1 MGHIQETLVEGHL
14 AIEAPSGVPV
24 WDVDPYQSDI
34 LGNPTAFYRELR
46 AKGPFVFIPKYA
58 ILACGRYQETKEVF
72 SDHERFVSSR
82 GVGLVDFKLADPWRP
97 ASIILEVDPPEHT
110 RVRRIMAKVLS
121 PKVMREQAELFQ
133 NIANQ
138 MVAEVVAQ
146 GDIEAVADLAE
157 RYPTTVFPQ
166 ILGLK
171 QSNGQHLLDYGAMVF
186 DAVGPDNE
194 IRRNALSKGGA
205 VVPWIME
212 QCKRDNLI
220 EGGLG
225 ASIYD
230 YADKGDISEEEA
242 SLLVRSLLSAGVD
255 TTVTGI
261 GSLLF
266 CLAQNPEQ
274 FEVLKQNPD
283 LARPAFEEVLRYTSP
298 VHSFCRTANLD
309 TEVSGVK
316 IQEGTKLLCV
326 LGSANLDETQWPDAD
341 TFDIARN
348 VQGHLGMGA
357 GVHGC
362 VGQNLARAEVGAV
375 LKAIIDQVE
384 KIEFAG
390 TPHWRPG
397 NSIRSLEHL
406 PIKFTKKEA

>member
-1 MGHIQETLVEGHL
+1 MGHGEGQLVEGHL
-14 AIEAPSGVPV
+14 AIKAPEGVPV
-24 WDVDPYQSDI
+24 WDIDPYQSDI
-34 LGNPTAFYRELR
+34 LEDPSAFYSELR
-46 AKGPFVFIPKYA
+46 AKGPFVYIPKYA
-58 ILACGRYQETKEVF
+58 ILACGRYKETKEVF

-121 PKVMREQAELFQ
+121 PKVMRDQAALFQ
-133 NIANQ
+133 SIADQ
-138 MVAEVVAQ
+138 MVAEVVAK
-146 GDIEAVADLAE
+146 GEIEAVGDLAE

-220 EGGLG
+220 AGGLG

-230 YADKGDISEEEA
+230 YADKGDISEDEA
-242 SLLVRSLLSAGVD
+242 GLLVRSLLSAGVD

-266 CLAQNPEQ
+266 CLAANPEQ
-274 FEVLKQNPD
+274 FEILKQRPD
-283 LARPAFEEVLRYTSP
+283 LARPAFEEVLRCTSP
-298 VHSFCRTANLD
+298 VHSFYRTAD
-309 TEVSGVK
+309 KETEVSGVK
-316 IQEGTKLLCV
+316 IQEDTKILCM
-326 LGSANLDETQWPDAD
+326 LGSANLDEEHWPDAA
-341 TFDIARN
+341 TFDITRN
-348 VQGHLGMGA
+348 VQGHVGMGA

-375 LKAIIDQVE
+375 LQAILAQVE
-384 KIEFAG
+384 KIELSG
-390 TPHWRPG
+390 TPQWRPG